1 MNSLLDVPSSK
12 GQLYFAS
19 IIAALLFLVFF
30 ATLPFSRHQSVIV
43 TPFLPSVL
51 SIMSVSE
58 LITAFLLFVQFVV
71 SPRLPML
78 ILAVTYLYS
87 GMIIIPHL
95 LAFPGVF
102 SNGGLMDATS
112 QTAIW
117 LWVFWHSGFPL
128 GLSLYGLSNHLGI
141 SPSFKRQN
149 SALIAVVG
157 MLLTLICVVGVS
169 WLAFRGTHHLPTIVQ
184 SGDYHLLVTSG
195 VGPVVFLINLFCVS
209 VMLYRF
215 KRVSIMHLGVTLASL
230 ASLLDVSL
238 TLFTGG
244 RYMVGWY
251 VARYNSLLASLI
263 LLSVLLTAI
272 TQLYRKLAIQQWRI
286 TYLAYHD
293 PLTGL
298 ANRRFFSET
307 IAELYT
313 AENEQFCCA
322 ILMLDLDGFK
332 QVNDKF
338 GHDTGDKLLKETAV
352 RLNHSV
358 REEDM
363 VARLGGDEFILLV
376 TSAKSVAD
384 VKVIAA
390 RIMDML
396 QRPILIGKNV
406 IQVTASVGIALRPD
420 DGKNYPDL
428 LRNADEA
435 LYQAKER
442 GKNRY
447 AFYVPRKT
455 V

>member
-1 MNSLLDVPSSK
+1 
-12 GQLYFAS
+12 
-19 IIAALLFLVFF
+19 
-30 ATLPFSRHQSVIV
+30 
-43 TPFLPSVL
+43 
-51 SIMSVSE
+51 
-58 LITAFLLFVQFVV
+58 
-71 SPRLPML
+71 
-78 ILAVTYLYS
+78 
-87 GMIIIPHL
+87 
-95 LAFPGVF
+95 
-102 SNGGLMDATS
+102 
-112 QTAIW
+112 
-117 LWVFWHSGFPL
+117 
-128 GLSLYGLSNHLGI
+128 
-141 SPSFKRQN
+141 
-149 SALIAVVG
+149 
-157 MLLTLICVVGVS
+157 
-169 WLAFRGTHHLPTIVQ
+169 
-184 SGDYHLLVTSG
+184 
-195 VGPVVFLINLFCVS
+195 
-209 VMLYRF
+209 
-215 KRVSIMHLGVTLASL
+215 
-230 ASLLDVSL
+230 
-238 TLFTGG
+238 
-244 RYMVGWY
+244 MVGWY